1 MPLNEWMVAVV
12 VQHMSHDWLFVT
24 PWTAAHQASL
34 SFTISQSLLRFMFTE
49 SVMLSNHLILCWP
62 LLSPSILPSI
72 RIFYNESALH
82 IRWPKYWSFSFSIS
96 HSNEYSGL
104 TSFRIA
110 LIDLLAVQGTLKS
123 LLQHHHNLKALI
135 LWCSAFFM
143 AQLSHLYMTI
153 RIFVSKV
160 MFLLFNMLS
169 RFVIPGGGHD
179 NPLQYYCLENPMERE
194 AWQATVCGVTQ
205 SQTRLKRL
213 STHARSVCYSFPS
226 KKEASFNLMAAI
238 NICII

>member
-1 MPLNEWMVAVV
+1 MPLNDRMVAVV
-12 VQHMSHDWLFVT
+12 QSRSRDWLFVT

-34 SFTISQSLLRFMFTE
+34 SFSQSLLRFMFTE

-62 LLSPSILPSI
+62 LLLSPSIFPSI
-72 RIFYNESALH
+72 RIFYNELALH
-82 IRWPKYWSFSFSIS
+82 IRRPKCWSFSFSIS

-110 LIDLLAVQGTLKS
+110 LFDLLAVQGTLKS
-123 LLQHHHNLKALI
+123 LLQHHYNSKALI

-143 AQLSHLYMTI
+143 VQLSHLYMTI
-153 RIFVSKV
+153 WILVSKV

-179 NPLQYYCLENPMERE
+179 NPLQYSCLENPMERG
-194 AWQATVCGVTQ
+194 AWQATVCSVTQ
-205 SQTRLKRL
+205 SRTRLKWL
-213 STHARSVCYSFPS
+213 SMHACSVCYSFPS
-226 KKEASFNLMAAI
+226 KQEASFNFMASI
-238 NICII
+238 NLCIV

>member
-1 MPLNEWMVAVV
+1 MVAVV
-12 VQHMSHDWLFVT
+12 VQPLSHDWLFVT

-34 SFTISQSLLRFMFTE
+34 FFTISQSLLRFMFTE

-62 LLSPSILPSI
+62 LLSPSIFLSI

-82 IRWPKYWSFSFSIS
+82 IRWPKCWSFSFSIN

-110 LIDLLAVQGTLKS
+110 LFDLLAVQGTLKS

-143 AQLSHLYMTI
+143 VQLSHLYMTTGKTI
-153 RIFVSKV
+153 GLTVQIFVSK
-160 MFLLFNMLS
+160 MRCLLFNMLY
-169 RFVIPGGGHD
+169 RFVINLGMSRFP
-179 NPLQYYCLENPMERE
+179 QSSKE
-194 AWQATVCGVTQ
+194 QAI
-205 SQTRLKRL
+205 
-213 STHARSVCYSFPS
+213 F
-226 KKEASFNLMAAI
+226 
-238 NICII
+238 